1 MALVIGLIA
10 GLFILLGLA
19 LMGAGL
25 RNPRWII
32 FWFCMLAA
40 LYKYGESK
48 LVDDVQDLSISA
60 MGPPNGCMDGEISVV
75 IRNGDT
81 RRIEQFGFELEGFLP
96 NHSSRSAYQYLNSD
110 RIIPAGQSW
119 SNCWR
124 VEELKY
130 LPQPQRSQLRWGVQ
144 ITSVEFAE

>member
-25 RNPRWII
+25 RNPRWL
-32 FWFCMLAA
+32 FVGFCVLAV
-40 LYKYGESK
+40 LYKIGDSK
-48 LVDDVQDLSISA
+48 LAGDVENLSISA
-60 MGPPNGCMDGEISVV
+60 MGPPNGCPEGEVQVV
-75 IRNGDT
+75 LRNNDN

-96 NHSSRSAYQYLNSD
+96 NHSNRSAYQYLNSD

-130 LPQPQRSQLRWGVQ
+130 LPQHQRGLLRWEVQ